1 MARNLRNIS
10 YQINNIYFG
19 LARSRAY
26 STTQNCLQ
34 KVVTGN
40 KESSLAGKQQNSFSI
55 FGCVRQCSSSSDQKV
70 DLNRDASSQGTRE
83 ESGFSMEAV
92 EELLREQSAAAN
104 KDMPLAGLPNPYEKP
119 AHRCI
124 ICQHNVH
131 VDYKNVRLLSQFVSP
146 HTGQI
151 YGRHI
156 TGLCVFMQ
164 KYVAKCI
171 KRARFSGLMPYVMKD
186 PNYLRDPP
194 LFDPFK
200 RTY

>member
-1 MARNLRNIS
+1 MARSLRNIS
-10 YQINNIYFG
+10 YQINQITNIYLG

-26 STTQNCLQ
+26 STSQICL
-34 KVVTGN
+34 KKVTGHT
-40 KESSLAGKQQNSFSI
+40 ESKIVWKSHNSI
-55 FGCVRQCSSSSDQKV
+55 NNNVCCIRESSSSSEQNIEGQDSSKQVADQ
-70 DLNRDASSQGTRE
+70 
-83 ESGFSMEAV
+83 ESTFSMEDV
-92 EELLREQSAAAN
+92 EEILREQSN
-104 KDMPLAGLPNPYEKP
+104 KDMPLSGLPNPYEPP
-119 AHRCI
+119 AKRCI

-164 KYVAKCI
+164 RYIAKCI
-171 KRARFSGLMPYVMKD
+171 KRSRISGFMPYVLKD
-186 PNYLRDPP
+186 PHYITDPK